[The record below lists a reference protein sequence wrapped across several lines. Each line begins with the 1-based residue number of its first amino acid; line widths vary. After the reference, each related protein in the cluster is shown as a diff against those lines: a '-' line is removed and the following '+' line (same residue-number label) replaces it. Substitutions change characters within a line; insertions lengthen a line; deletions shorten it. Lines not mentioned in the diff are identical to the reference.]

1 MLLSALLTWLWPNQV
16 SAQSIL
22 LFVVQAAPHMCSVPL
37 APVSQC
43 GMTCVPITRNAQQ
56 ENSTGQT
63 SCAASAVGNTPKN
76 VLSTSL
82 QDRKVP
88 GWAGSWGDTAS
99 GNWLKAFLMSALL
112 HFYWDT
118 QWKKMVIIL
127 LKNSG
132 CLFLLSRNGWLVHQH
147 CVCPCQRSDAKGFNI
162 FKGIFLTLSLWT
174 LAVAFFVPL
183 VLQALL
189 SFAVLLWIL
198 QRGRKRTFSCKL
210 GRNKAGK
217 RP

>member
-1 MLLSALLTWLWPNQV
+1 
-16 SAQSIL
+16 
-22 LFVVQAAPHMCSVPL
+22 
-37 APVSQC
+37 
-43 GMTCVPITRNAQQ
+43 MTCVPTKPHTRNVQQ

-76 VLSTSL
+76 ALSTSL

-99 GNWLKAFLMSALL
+99 SNWLKAFLMSALL
-112 HFYWDT
+112 HFCWDT

-147 CVCPCQRSDAKGFNI
+147 CVCPCQRSDVEWFNI
-162 FKGIFLTLSLWT
+162 FKFFFLTLSLWT
-174 LAVAFFVPL
+174 SAVAFVVPL
-183 VLQALL
+183 VLQVLF
-189 SFAVLLWIL
+189 SFAVLAFQQGCSKGGGKGFFSHKL
-198 QRGRKRTFSCKL
+198 RKNR
-210 GRNKAGK
+210 AGEG
-217 RP
+217 PW

>member
-1 MLLSALLTWLWPNQV
+1 MLLSALLTWFGQSQV

-22 LFVVQAAPHMCSVPL
+22 LFVAQPAPHSCSVPL
-37 APVSQC
+37 AQC
-43 GMTCVPITRNAQQ
+43 HPWHSVAGGGMACVPTKPPTRNVQQ

-88 GWAGSWGDTAS
+88 GWAGSWDETAS

-118 QWKKMVIIL
+118 QWEKMVIIS

-147 CVCPCQRSDAKGFNI
+147 CVCPCQRSDAEGFNI
-162 FKGIFLTLSLWT
+162 FKG
-174 LAVAFFVPL
+174 FF
-183 VLQALL
+183 
-189 SFAVLLWIL
+189 
-198 QRGRKRTFSCKL
+198 
-210 GRNKAGK
+210 
-217 RP
+217 